1 MGHISLREVLS
12 TSYERAGVCK
22 GHTDKALHVN
32 LTNSQ
37 IHVKSTSNPL
47 KKKSKQNSSGERAM
61 TSG

>member
-47 KKKSKQNSSGERAM
+47 KKNQNKIHRGK
-61 TSG
+61 GL